1 MKSLAVLLA
10 VAGITLLSASTTVAQ
25 APVPELSGAVSYT
38 QVYRFDYNKDGHR
51 NPVRFYIEFKARP
64 AAGTEGQP
72 GYVAESGSIHYYV
85 FDIEK
90 SQRVEKWLEGFAMLN
105 HDAVAAD
112 HPAMNIVIKGN
123 TATFDAFGMKWTVV
137 DGGPGFESDSVTVD
151 DGFRKKPLKLYA
163 GDLVIAP
170 AK

>member
-1 MKSLAVLLA
+1 MRSPAIFAVVVIGLLGA
-10 VAGITLLSASTTVAQ
+10 ATAVAQ
-25 APVPELSGAVSYT
+25 APVLELSGAISYT
-38 QVYRFDYNKDGHR
+38 QVYRFDYSKDGHR
-51 NPVRFYIEFKARP
+51 NPVRFFIEFKARP
-64 AAGTEGQP
+64 AVGTEGQP

-90 SQRVEKWLEGFAMLN
+90 NRRVEKWLEGFAMLN

-112 HPAMNIVIKGN
+112 HPATNIVVKGN
-123 TATFDAFGMKWTVV
+123 TATFEAFRMKWTVV
-137 DGGPGFESDSVTVD
+137 DGGPGFEADTVTVD

-170 AK
+170 PK